1 MPGFPEQIFLAD
13 HLSWPWLVG
22 GLLGAIILALL
33 GHAILAFLVRKVAS
47 RTVMTF
53 DNILIQRLH
62 RPTQVIFV
70 LMAVLIVL
78 PTLTVSPRSTVFLE
92 HLGSLGLIAGTTW
105 IIVAC
110 INAVNDFALI
120 AYPLDV
126 KDNLEAR
133 QFHTRVRVLRRIVF
147 VVLGILAGSA
157 ALMTFPTVRQLGASL
172 LASAGLAGL
181 VIGFAA
187 RPALSNLIAGI
198 QLAFAQPIR
207 IDDVVIIEGEWGW
220 IEEIKSTFVVVRIW
234 DLRRL
239 VVPLSYFLEKPFQN
253 WTRVSADLLG
263 TVFLYTDYTVPVD
276 EVRRALHQILMDS
289 DHWDGKVWG
298 LQVTNSTEQTME
310 LRALMSAK
318 DSGAAWDLRCDVREK
333 LIHWLQQH
341 YPKSLPKVRA
351 EIDRSE

>member
-1 MPGFPEQIFLAD
+1 MPAFVEQLSMAD
-13 HLSWPWLVG
+13 HASWPWLMG

-33 GHAILAFLVRKVAS
+33 GHAILAFLVRKFAS
-47 RTVMTF
+47 RTVMAF

-62 RPTQVIFV
+62 RPTQSIFV
-70 LMAVLIVL
+70 LMAILIVL
-78 PTLTVSPRSTVFLE
+78 PTLTVSPRSTAFLE

-105 IIVAC
+105 VIVAC

-120 AYPLDV
+120 AYPLNV

-147 VVLGILAGSA
+147 VILGILAGSA
-157 ALMTFPTVRQLGASL
+157 ALMTFPSVRQLGASL

-207 IDDVVIIEGEWGW
+207 IEDVVIIEGEWGW

-253 WTRVSADLLG
+253 WTRVSADLMG

-276 EVRRALHQILMDS
+276 EVRQALHQILQACDR
-289 DHWDGKVWG
+289 WDGKVWG

-341 YPKSLPKVRA
+341 YPKSLPRVRV
-351 EIDRSE
+351 EVDRRD